1 MGYYK
6 NAKKLDDEQEF
17 LKSIIYNRY
26 RQNSNYSKIKNN
38 MEFIIFL
45 SKLDKEILNLLIKAN
60 YVVEENKIECLL
72 NKEIKGLHN
81 FVENKIIICT
91 ENAKRK
97 TNYRNKKNRPN
108 KDNFKTELAIRKA
121 LRHEATHAIQKCNNN
136 KIVGD
141 IKNLEGKLHQSKR
154 KSLEFSTSN
163 FSGTYEKEV
172 EAYILED
179 KPKKVKNMIK
189 KYCL

>member
-1 MGYYK
+1 
-6 NAKKLDDEQEF
+6 
-17 LKSIIYNRY
+17 
-26 RQNSNYSKIKNN
+26 
-38 MEFIIFL
+38 MELIIFL
-45 SKLDKEILNLLIKAN
+45 GKIDKEILNLLLKAN
-60 YVVEENKIECLL
+60 YTVEENKIECLI

-81 FVENKIIICT
+81 FKENKIIICT

-97 TNYRNKKNRPN
+97 TNYINIKRKPN

-136 KIVGD
+136 KTVED
-141 IKNLEGKLHQSKR
+141 IKDLEDKLHPSKR
-154 KSLEFSTSN
+154 RALEFSTSR
-163 FSGTYEKEV
+163 FSGTYAKEV

>member
-1 MGYYK
+1 
-6 NAKKLDDEQEF
+6 
-17 LKSIIYNRY
+17 
-26 RQNSNYSKIKNN
+26 

-45 SKLDKEILNLLIKAN
+45 SKLDKEILDLLIKAN
-60 YVVEENKIECLL
+60 YLVEENNIECLL

-97 TNYRNKKNRPN
+97 TNYRNEKQLPN
-108 KDNFKTELAIRKA
+108 KDNIKTERAIRKA

-136 KIVGD
+136 RTVGD
-141 IKNLEGKLHQSKR
+141 LKNLESKLHQGKKR
-154 KSLEFSTSN
+154 ALEFSTSN
-163 FSGTYEKEV
+163 FSGTYAKEV
-172 EAYILED
+172 EAYVLED
-179 KPKKVKNMIK
+179 KPKKVKDFIK

>member
-1 MGYYK
+1 
-6 NAKKLDDEQEF
+6 
-17 LKSIIYNRY
+17 
-26 RQNSNYSKIKNN
+26 

-60 YVVEENKIECLL
+60 YIVEENKIECLL
-72 NKEIKGLHN
+72 KKEIKGLHN
-81 FVENKIIICT
+81 FKENKIIICT

-97 TNYRNKKNRPN
+97 TKYIDKKQLGN

-136 KIVGD
+136 KTIGD
-141 IKNLEGKLHQSKR
+141 IKKLENKLHQSKR
-154 KSLEFSTSN
+154 KALEFSTSN
-163 FSGTYEKEV
+163 FSGSYAKEL
-172 EAYILED
+172 EAYVLED
-179 KPKKVKNMIK
+179 KPKKVKKLIK

>member
-1 MGYYK
+1 
-6 NAKKLDDEQEF
+6 
-17 LKSIIYNRY
+17 
-26 RQNSNYSKIKNN
+26 

-45 SKLDKEILNLLIKAN
+45 SKIDKEILDLLIKAN
-60 YVVEENKIECLL
+60 YIVEENKIECLL

-81 FVENKIIICT
+81 FFENKIIICT

-97 TNYRNKKNRPN
+97 TNYRNEKKRPN

-121 LRHEATHAIQKCNNN
+121 LRHEAAHAIQKCNNN
-136 KIVGD
+136 KTAEE

-154 KSLEFSTSN
+154 KSLEFSISN
-163 FSGTYEKEV
+163 FSGTYAKEV

-179 KPKKVKNMIK
+179 KPKKVAKMIK

>member
-1 MGYYK
+1 
-6 NAKKLDDEQEF
+6 
-17 LKSIIYNRY
+17 
-26 RQNSNYSKIKNN
+26 

-45 SKLDKEILNLLIKAN
+45 SKLDKEILDLLIKAN
-60 YVVEENKIECLL
+60 YIVEENKIECLF

-81 FVENKIIICT
+81 FEKNKIIICT

-97 TNYRNKKNRPN
+97 TNYRNEKKLPK

-121 LRHEATHAIQKCNNN
+121 LRHEATHAIQKCNDN
-136 KIVGD
+136 KTVGD
-141 IKNLEGKLHQSKR
+141 IKNLENKLHPSK
-154 KSLEFSTSN
+154 KKALEFSTSN
-163 FSGTYEKEV
+163 FSGTYAKEV

-179 KPKKVKNMIK
+179 KPKKVKRMIK

>member
-1 MGYYK
+1 
-6 NAKKLDDEQEF
+6 
-17 LKSIIYNRY
+17 
-26 RQNSNYSKIKNN
+26 

-45 SKLDKEILNLLIKAN
+45 SKLDKEILDLLIKAN
-60 YVVEENKIECLL
+60 YIVEENKIECLL

-81 FVENKIIICT
+81 FKENKIIICT

-97 TNYRNKKNRPN
+97 TNYRNEKQRPN
-108 KDNFKTELAIRKA
+108 KDNFKTKLAIRKA

-136 KIVGD
+136 KTVGD
-141 IKNLEGKLHQSKR
+141 IRNLEAKLHQSKR
-154 KSLEFSTSN
+154 RSLKFSTSN
-163 FSGTYEKEV
+163 FSGTYAKEV

>member
-1 MGYYK
+1 
-6 NAKKLDDEQEF
+6 
-17 LKSIIYNRY
+17 
-26 RQNSNYSKIKNN
+26 

-45 SKLDKEILNLLIKAN
+45 SKLDKEILDLLIKAN
-60 YVVEENKIECLL
+60 YQFEENKIECLL

-81 FVENKIIICT
+81 FVENEIIICT

-97 TNYRNKKNRPN
+97 TNYRSKKKQPN
-108 KDNFKTELAIRKA
+108 KDNFKTVLAVRKA

-136 KIVGD
+136 KTVGD
-141 IKNLEGKLHQSKR
+141 IKKLEGKLHKSKR

>member
-26 RQNSNYSKIKNN
+26 RPDSKYNKIKND

-97 TNYRNKKNRPN
+97 TNYRNEKKRPN
-108 KDNFKTELAIRKA
+108 KDNFKTELAVRKA
-121 LRHEATHAIQKCNNN
+121 LRHEATHAIQKCNDNRT
-136 KIVGD
+136 IGD
-141 IKNLEGKLHQSKR
+141 IKKLEGKLHKSKR
-154 KSLEFSTSN
+154 KALEFSSSN
-163 FSGTYEKEV
+163 FSGSYAKEV
-172 EAYILED
+172 EAYVLED
-179 KPKKVKNMIK
+179 KPKKVKNLIK

>member
-1 MGYYK
+1 
-6 NAKKLDDEQEF
+6 
-17 LKSIIYNRY
+17 
-26 RQNSNYSKIKNN
+26 

-45 SKLDKEILNLLIKAN
+45 SKLDKEILDLLIKAN
-60 YVVEENKIECLL
+60 YIVEENKIECLL

-81 FVENKIIICT
+81 FEKNKIIICT

-97 TNYRNKKNRPN
+97 TNYRNSKQQSN

-136 KIVGD
+136 KTVGN
-141 IKNLEGKLHQSKR
+141 INNLENKLHKSKR
-154 KSLEFSTSN
+154 KALYFSTSN
-163 FSGTYEKEV
+163 FSGTYAKEV

-179 KPKKVKNMIK
+179 KPKKVKKMIK

>member
-6 NAKKLDDEQEF
+6 NAKKLEDEQEF

-26 RQNSNYSKIKNN
+26 RPDSNYSKIKNN

-60 YVVEENKIECLL
+60 YIVEENKIECLL

-81 FVENKIIICT
+81 FKENKIIICT

-97 TNYRNKKNRPN
+97 TNYKNEKKRPN
-108 KDNFKTELAIRKA
+108 KDNFKTELAVRKA
-121 LRHEATHAIQKCNNN
+121 LRHEATHAIQKCNDN
-136 KIVGD
+136 KTIGD
-141 IKNLEGKLHQSKR
+141 IKKLESKLHQSKR
-154 KSLEFSTSN
+154 KALEFSRSN
-163 FSGTYEKEV
+163 FSGTYAKEV
-172 EAYILED
+172 EAYVLED
-179 KPKKVKNMIK
+179 KPKKVKNLIK